1 MKKIS
6 ILFSAILVS
15 ATLSGCEMANLRKT
29 EVVKPELPVATDAK
43 CDCSHVTGAT
53 DAIKLTEKNT
63 DTPLVPV
70 QCIEPKPTE
79 TKIIT
84 PKEAPK
90 IADYGLLKPVRWE
103 DVDGL
108 DVDSGNG
115 AQLSLAWP
123 AWMQSCTA
131 LGARPMWQ
139 KACSA
144 ANQLSSETNS
154 KPSAEAVQAYLKQY
168 FSIYKTTNVDG
179 SDSGLIT
186 GYYEPLLKGSRTK
199 SAKYPYPLYLQP
211 NDLITVELDS
221 LFPELKY
228 KRVRGR
234 LVGNKLVPYYNRAE
248 IEVDSPP
255 IKGREFIY
263 IDDIIDVFFLQIQGS
278 GLVQL
283 ENGEQV
289 HVGYADQ
296 NGQTYNSIG
305 RVLIERGE
313 LTVANASMQG
323 IKNWARNNMN
333 KLRELLNNNP
343 SYVFFRE
350 LPAGLPGPLG
360 ALGVPILGERSV
372 AVDPKFVPLG
382 APVFLSTTEP
392 NSNKPLKRL
401 MMAQDTGGAIKG
413 GVRADLF
420 WGAGFEAGAK
430 AGAMKQAG
438 KIWVL
443 LPKEF
448 VMNSNQVLR

>member
-1 MKKIS
+1 MKKTAM
-6 ILFSAILVS
+6 LFIVILVAS
-15 ATLSGCEMANLRKT
+15 ALAACANQN
-29 EVVKPELPVATDAK
+29 VKSIEPVKADVSTAK
-43 CDCSHVTGAT
+43 CDCAT
-53 DAIKLTEKNT
+53 IAN
-63 DTPLVPV
+63 V
-70 QCIEPKPTE
+70 QITEPKTVY
-79 TKIIT
+79 TK
-84 PKEAPK
+84 PADAKEIAK
-90 IADYGLLKPVRWE
+90 IADYGLLKPATWE

-108 DVDSGNG
+108 DQDN
-115 AQLSLAWP
+115 LSLSWP
-123 AWMQSCTA
+123 AWMQSCSA
-131 LGARPMWQ
+131 LGNKPMWQ
-139 KACSA
+139 KVCSA
-144 ANQLSSETNS
+144 ATQLNSQNANKPNTETL
-154 KPSAEAVQAYLKQY
+154 QAYFKQY
-168 FSIYKTTNVDG
+168 FSVYKTTNIDG

-186 GYYEPLLKGSRTK
+186 GYYEPLLKGSRVK
-199 SAKYPYPLYLQP
+199 SAKYLYPLYQTP

-221 LFPELKY
+221 IYPELKY

-248 IEVDSPP
+248 IELDASP

-283 ENGEQV
+283 ESGEQI

-296 NGQTYNSIG
+296 NGQTYNSVG
-305 RVLIERGE
+305 RLLIERGD
-313 LTVANASMQG
+313 LTASNASMQG
-323 IKNWARNNMN
+323 IKNWARNNPG

-360 ALGVPILGERSV
+360 ALGVPILPEKSV
-372 AVDPKFVPLG
+372 AVDAKFVPLG

-392 NSNKPLKRL
+392 NSAKPLKRM

-413 GVRADLF
+413 GVRADFF
-420 WGAGFEAGAK
+420 WGAGFDAGVK

-448 VMNSNQVLR
+448 VFK